1 MKINKERAR
10 NFQGVGNTSGT
21 YFLSND
27 PNNPLSQRL
36 NSSLPF
42 GHPAGCPCC
51 RTLPDENG
59 LNVGELLIGSESED
73 TLFAG
78 PAASNQ
84 TLANYLRSGFWT
96 DRFSSARKFNLSNS
110 GTYAKNGVITYNTTS
125 NLFDSD
131 GLSSARQHLVT
142 EAFKIFEEVLGID
155 FQSTSDVDA
164 DFRFGDE
171 RSGAYASTTRLGGA
185 ISYVNVNINSGWHSS
200 QSGFGNYTF
209 QTILHEIG
217 HGLGLGHQ
225 GNYNGSANYSS
236 DAKYANDSW
245 QSTMMSYFD
254 QSENTSITATKAYL
268 SSPMSVDWIAL
279 DDMYSSYGYG
289 VNNAFTGNTTYGF
302 NTNIAESTS
311 EIFAKFKDYANT
323 TAFTLIDGSG
333 VDTLDVGGFSDNQS
347 IDLRATEKSS
357 SILYPSNIGNFIGN
371 LTIAAGT
378 VIENAVGGTG
388 NDSLR
393 GNSANNSL
401 EGGNGNDSL
410 NGDSGNDTLLGGA
423 GDDTYV
429 VDSTSDV
436 VTESSSAGTDL
447 IQSSVSYTASNNVEN
462 INSIMG

>member
-1 MKINKERAR
+1 MASSPTTPCH
-10 NFQGVGNTSGT
+10 F
-21 YFLSND
+21 FD
-27 PNNPLSQRL
+27 P
-36 NSSLPF
+36 
-42 GHPAGCPCC
+42 
-51 RTLPDENG
+51 D
-59 LNVGELLIGSESED
+59 GS
-73 TLFAG
+73 
-78 PAASNQ
+78 
-84 TLANYLRSGFWT
+84 
-96 DRFSSARKFNLSNS
+96 
-110 GTYAKNGVITYNTTS
+110 
-125 NLFDSD
+125 
-131 GLSSARQHLVT
+131 SSARQHLVT

-200 QSGFGNYTF
+200 LSGFGNYTF

-333 VDTLDVGGFSDNQS
+333 IDTLDVGGFSDNQS

-410 NGDSGNDTLLGGA
+410 NGDSQTTPLGGQM
-423 GDDTYV
+423 TPMWWIQPV
-429 VDSTSDV
+429 MWLPNRTVPHRSDPKP
-436 VTESSSAGTDL
+436 
-447 IQSSVSYTASNNVEN
+447 VSYTASNNVEN
-462 INSIMG
+462 ITLTGSGDINAIGKRQHTTGNTATTPDGAAQRHDGRWQR